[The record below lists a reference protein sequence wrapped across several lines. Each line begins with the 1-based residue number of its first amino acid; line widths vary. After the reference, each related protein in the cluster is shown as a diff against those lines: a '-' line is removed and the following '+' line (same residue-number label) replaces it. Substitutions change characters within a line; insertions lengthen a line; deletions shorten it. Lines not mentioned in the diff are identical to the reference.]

1 MKGTCGILWVQFR
14 LTTGYALLVYDS
26 DGCPNL
32 RCFLPWSVIYPC
44 VIPTAPEVWGGDP
57 DSHHLQPL
65 GPHGAAPVRL
75 KEEELEEILA
85 ALPALKALPSI
96 SIMAEM
102 FS

>member
-1 MKGTCGILWVQFR
+1 MLLAVVGH
-14 LTTGYALLVYDS
+14 LTKS
-26 DGCPNL
+26 
-32 RCFLPWSVIYPC
+32 